1 MTKKVEGRESFLEV
15 KVIDTGIG
23 IKREDQSK
31 LFKLFGFVED
41 GKDKNTSGI
50 GLGLVISEQIVK
62 QFDGEMSFES
72 EEGVGST
79 FKFRI
84 KLQPEI
90 KEPEK
95 EDNEVHKV
103 DDDKMVF
110 KWRPGKRP
118 T

>member
-1 MTKKVEGRESFLEV
+1 M
-15 KVIDTGIG
+15 
-23 IKREDQSK
+23 
-31 LFKLFGFVED
+31 FKLFGFVED

-84 KLQPEI
+84 KLLTEI
-90 KEPEK
+90 KEPEN